1 MHSVS
6 ANEGAT
12 NVYMNAVPDVRRG
25 ATLLAHIQRYF
36 NKMMDA
42 FGVTPLVST
51 GVASESTTG
60 VATGEEVGMPFF
72 SLFCF
77 PLPIEEQTGG
87 VIVNF
92 LACKVIVS
100 FLHRKHVKD

>member
-1 MHSVS
+1 MNSVS

-60 VATGEEVGMPFF
+60 VATGEEVGMPF
-72 SLFCF
+72 LVCF
-77 PLPIEEQTGG
+77 VFHSPSRSKLEG
-87 VIVNF
+87 
-92 LACKVIVS
+92 
-100 FLHRKHVKD
+100 